1 MGCGHAQPWT
11 NSSHYKCQQGAQ
23 SSSGPREPP
32 PSASSFLSQLL
43 PASRLS
49 PFIGRKFRFRR
60 KKKIV
65 LCDRS
70 SQDRQLPKHGFS
82 APKAGKL
89 CVTGSHKKVSLTLEK
104 ESFKLCAISFRAAN
118 ARYNANDKPCTKW
131 TILLQP
137 SKTTQETVSKN
148 HSYKIFRNVS
158 CHHNAIVLIQRTQI
172 VLIKMTDV
180 QQLEIT

>member
-1 MGCGHAQPWT
+1 M
-11 NSSHYKCQQGAQ
+11 
-23 SSSGPREPP
+23 
-32 PSASSFLSQLL
+32 
-43 PASRLS
+43 
-49 PFIGRKFRFRR
+49 
-60 KKKIV
+60 
-65 LCDRS
+65 CDRS

-89 CVTGSHKKVSLTLEK
+89 LCVTGSDKKVSLTLEK
-104 ESFKLCAISFRAAN
+104 ESFKLCALSFRAAN
-118 ARYNANDKPCTKW
+118 ARYNANDRPCTKW

-158 CHHNAIVLIQRTQI
+158 CHHNAIVLIKRTQI

-180 QQLEIT
+180 QQLEITLRQMETSRKGNIIKEKTSLELTVLNPGLHR